1 VNFSATDVGAGVD
14 RIEYLVTQS
23 ADFTPVDSS
32 NWTVGNAVIVSQDG
46 TNYVWMRAI
55 DKAQPT
61 GNKETPHRVVVH
73 INSLGAV
80 TISPIPAWNKGDVT
94 VHISASLQPNQ
105 SIQYK
110 VDGGDWV
117 TSTANPTLVLVTAEG
132 THTVVARTAASDV
145 VGPEASTTF
154 SIDTTAPQVSA
165 SGADDAWHNAPVTV
179 NFTATDT
186 GSGVDSIQYSTDG
199 GTTWTT
205 GDKVVVSAEGT
216 TTVSYRATDNAGN
229 TSAVQSV
236 TVKVDTTGPVTKAKL
251 TYAKVNR
258 AVALSYKATDN
269 LSPQVGGVKVVVK
282 NSHGTTVKTI
292 SVSALKNVNSW
303 YSVKWTPKAKGTYR
317 YYVYAKDLAG
327 NAQSVR
333 GWAKVIVK

>member
-1 VNFSATDVGAGVD
+1 
-14 RIEYLVTQS
+14 
-23 ADFTPVDSS
+23 
-32 NWTVGNAVIVSQDG
+32 
-46 TNYVWMRAI
+46 
-55 DKAQPT
+55 
-61 GNKETPHRVVVH
+61 
-73 INSLGAV
+73 
-80 TISPIPAWNKGDVT
+80 
-94 VHISASLQPNQ
+94 
-105 SIQYK
+105 
-110 VDGGDWV
+110 
-117 TSTANPTLVLVTAEG
+117 
-132 THTVVARTAASDV
+132 
-145 VGPEASTTF
+145 
-154 SIDTTAPQVSA
+154 
-165 SGADDAWHNAPVTV
+165 
-179 NFTATDT
+179 
-186 GSGVDSIQYSTDG
+186 
-199 GTTWTT
+199 
-205 GDKVVVSAEGT
+205 
-216 TTVSYRATDNAGN
+216 
-229 TSAVQSV
+229 VQSV